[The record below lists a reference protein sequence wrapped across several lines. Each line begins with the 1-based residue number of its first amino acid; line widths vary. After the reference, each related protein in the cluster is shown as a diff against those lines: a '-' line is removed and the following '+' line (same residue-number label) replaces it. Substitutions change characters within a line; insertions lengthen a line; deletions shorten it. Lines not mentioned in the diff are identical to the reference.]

1 MEYTNTVKIPRADLH
16 CHTEYSNTKNLDCI
30 VKLKD
35 LINTAND
42 MGFKGVA
49 ITDHECLSGHIK
61 AREIEKQVQKSNP
74 EFKVCL
80 GNEIYLIKERQVE
93 DRQKYYHFI
102 LIAKDE
108 IGHKYLREL
117 STRAWNNNYWERGQ
131 NRTATLYTDFE
142 EAVKEKGH
150 LIGSTACLGGYLP
163 SLITQYIATQDYQ
176 YKVLID
182 DFVNWCIDIFGKEDF
197 YFELQSATTQE
208 QIDVNNTLYKLSQ
221 FYGIKCIL
229 TDDVHYLHKE
239 DRPIHE
245 AFLNS
250 REAERE
256 LAEFYEATY
265 FKTDEENAERLQYLP
280 AEFINEM
287 YANSMGILDKV
298 QHFELTQDIIV
309 PERKLD
315 NPQLQGIFEPYYDK
329 YNYINLFA
337 HSMYAQDIFLLSEIE
352 KGFIAKAQEFN
363 EENIARINTELETL
377 WLVSD
382 KLNQRLSA
390 YYNLTQEVID
400 IMWDDNYGNSL
411 VGVSR
416 GSASGFYICYLM
428 GIVQMNPIKWDLCEW
443 RHLTSSRSELPKYI
457 GQVKVGELSQRC
469 VA

>member
-1 MEYTNTVKIPRADLH
+1 MDYKNTVIIPRADLH
-16 CHTEYSNTKNLDCI
+16 CHSEYSNTKNLDCI

-35 LINTAND
+35 LINTASD
-42 MGFKGVA
+42 MGFKGIA

-61 AREIEKQVQKSNP
+61 ARQFEKAVQKTNP

-80 GNEIYLIKERQVE
+80 GNEIYLIKERQIE
-93 DRQKYYHFI
+93 ERQDYYHFI

-117 STRAWNNNYWERGQ
+117 STRAWANNYWERGQ
-131 NRTATLYTDFE
+131 NRTATLFTDFE
-142 EAVKEKGH
+142 DVVKERGH

-163 SLITQYIATQDYQ
+163 KLIMQYSQTQDYQ

-182 DFVNWCIDIFGKEDF
+182 NFVNWGIETFGKEDF
-197 YFELQSATTQE
+197 YFELQSAITEE
-208 QIDVNNTLYKLSQ
+208 QITVNKTLLKLSE

-245 AFLNS
+245 AFLSS

-265 FKTDEENAERLQYLP
+265 FKTDEENIERLNYLTI
-280 AEFINEM
+280 EQIQSL
-287 YANSMGILDKV
+287 YDNSMEILDKV
-298 QHFELTQDIIV
+298 QHYELTKDIIV
-309 PERKLD
+309 PERKIGE
-315 NPQLQGIFEPYYDK
+315 PVLQGIFEPYYDK
-329 YNYINLFA
+329 YEYINLFA
-337 HSMYAQDIFLLSEIE
+337 HSMYAQDKFLLLQVENGFIE
-352 KGFIAKAQEFN
+352 KKQEFN
-363 EENIARINTELETL
+363 ETNLARINTELKTL

-382 KLNQRLSA
+382 RLKQRLSA
-390 YYNLTQEVID
+390 YYNLTQEVINL
-400 IMWDDNYGNSL
+400 MWDDEYGGSL

-428 GIVQMNPIKWDLCEW
+428 NIVQMNPIKWNLCEW
-443 RHLTSSRSELPKYI
+443 RHISESRPELPKHI

-469 VA
+469 AA